1 MSRGRAVKRAVVV
14 ARALLEHDDVEAAG
28 GELGRHGG
36 AAGAGADDDR
46 VGARGSAHARAR
58 RTTASGS

>member
-1 MSRGRAVKRAVVV
+1 VVV

-28 GELGRHGG
+28 GELGRDGG
-36 AAGAGADDDR
+36 SAGTGADDDR
-46 VGARGSAHARAR
+46 VGDEVRHARAL